1 MSDVKKC
8 LFCAEEIKA
17 DAAVCKHCGREQQP
31 QAAPKS
37 KRGCMSPI
45 ILAIIAAFVVV
56 GGCLFIVLL
65 VPSGDRAANEVAESG
80 ASVASQAD
88 AVQATHTPRPT
99 ATPLPSSPPYSEIR
113 GNAEGMTD
121 VQWNAYQSQVV
132 GTIAEDWTG
141 WVSEVT
147 AARGGKYTVR
157 VDMDPP
163 GSFSVSDV
171 TIEDVPEELA
181 FRLNKDQSIR
191 FTGRISSARYSVLF
205 GMDIRIADATIE
217 ITD

>member
-45 ILAIIAAFVVV
+45 ILAILAAFIVVV
-56 GGCLFIVLL
+56 VGCLFIVLL
-65 VPSGDRAANEVAESG
+65 VPSGDRTANEVAESG
-80 ASVASQAD
+80 ASGASQAD
-88 AVQATHTPRPT
+88 AVQAIHTPRPT

-147 AARGGKYTVR
+147 AARAGKYTVR

-163 GSFSVSDV
+163 GSLSVYDV

-181 FRLNKDQSIR
+181 FNLNKDQSIR
-191 FTGRISSARYSVLF
+191 FTGRIASARYGLF
-205 GMDIRIADATIE
+205 GMDIRIVDATVE
-217 ITD
+217 IID